1 MQRPPVNDLPLDQQ
15 ESSRMP
21 SRALGF
27 ARSQQFHPTPPDEA
41 NRIIDALGTHNVI
54 GRTFSFFAST
64 TSQPILNANP
74 KRVGF
79 TVQNISGS
87 DIYVGIGTQ
96 PSVVGSTIIN
106 GILIQNGGFYE
117 PQNSYIATNDIFVL
131 GIANDLQLTV
141 IELTKLS

>member
-15 ESSRMP
+15 ESTRKP

-27 ARSQQFHPTPPDEA
+27 ARSQSFHPTPPDEA

-54 GRTFSFFAST
+54 GRTFSFFASS

-117 PQNSYIATNDIFVL
+117 PHNSYIATNDVFVL
-131 GIANDLQLTV
+131 GVANDLQLTV

>member
-15 ESSRMP
+15 ESSRTP

-27 ARSQQFHPTPPDEA
+27 ARSQEFRPTPPDEA
-41 NRIIDALGTHNVI
+41 NRIIEALGTHNVI

-64 TSQPILNANP
+64 ASQPILNANP

-96 PSVVGSTIIN
+96 PSVVGSTVIN

>member
-1 MQRPPVNDLPLDQQ
+1 MRRPPVNDLPADQH
-15 ESSRMP
+15 ESTRMP

-27 ARSQQFHPTPPDEA
+27 ARSQQFHPTPPDVA
-41 NRIIDALGTHNVI
+41 DRIIEALGTHNVI

-64 TSQPILNANP
+64 TPQPILNANP

-79 TVQNISGS
+79 TVQNISGN

-96 PSVVGSTIIN
+96 PTVVGSAVIN
-106 GILIQNGGFYE
+106 GILIQHYGFYE
-117 PQNSYIATNDIFVL
+117 PQNSYIATNDVFVL
-131 GIANDLQLTV
+131 GMANDLQLTV

>member
-1 MQRPPVNDLPLDQQ
+1 MKHPPVNDLPLDQQ
-15 ESSRMP
+15 ESTRTP

-27 ARSQQFHPTPPDEA
+27 ARSQTFRPAPDET
-41 NRIIDALGTHNVI
+41 NRIIEALGTHNVI

-96 PSVVGSTIIN
+96 PSIVGSAVIN